1 MITSRTKII
10 QVSADN
16 ITDAAEKMA
25 HSSTHEK
32 QCIIV
37 MLKRNYNCCC
47 CEVKFDVPA
56 NFTVLEEVCGE
67 A

>member
-1 MITSRTKII
+1 
-10 QVSADN
+10 
-16 ITDAAEKMA
+16 MA

-37 MLKRNYNCCC
+37 MVKRNYNCCC
-47 CEVKFDVPA
+47 CEIKFDVPA